1 MGADLTVR
9 QKILVA
15 ASVLG
20 EEADAFS
27 VEDLIVRSWQLYPEA
42 FSLRGYFSKHPDS
55 NRVLAKL
62 SGVDGLCG
70 LGWLEHTDQ
79 RMYRVMRKGRVIAKQ
94 LQGLAT
100 GGALVSAEVDEAAE
114 APAVNAPKV
123 AARKEEAAAPAAAA
137 PKAARA
143 RKAEPKKSAPPPPV
157 VELTVQD
164 VYAVGVI
171 AKSDALRKFL
181 RGSPLT
187 FADACSFWGFST
199 SSRPAVVQQRVDAA
213 TDLLKKAVE
222 SFGNGA
228 SADPRLPPLSTCYGL
243 FNLHRLMSE
252 KFARELD
259 VLRLLGEGAGNRA
272 IGERL
277 GISDHTVKFHL
288 GAIFGKLGVTTR
300 TAAVRRALR
309 LGWIDT

>member
-20 EEADAFS
+20 EESDAFS

-79 RMYRVMRKGRVIAKQ
+79 RMYRVTRKGRVIAKQ

-187 FADACSFWGFST
+187 FADACVFWGISQ
-199 SSRPAVVQQRVDAA
+199 SRPAAVQQRLDATEELLKRVVDSLGTEGA
-213 TDLLKKAVE
+213 TD
-222 SFGNGA
+222 G
-228 SADPRLPPLSTCYGL
+228 RLPSLSTCYGL
-243 FNLHRLMSE
+243 LNLHKLMLGR
-252 KFARELD
+252 FAREL
-259 VLRLLGEGAGNRA
+259 E
-272 IGERL
+272 
-277 GISDHTVKFHL
+277 
-288 GAIFGKLGVTTR
+288 
-300 TAAVRRALR
+300 AVRAQRAA
-309 LGWIDT
+309 G